1 MLLLVEMLLLMA
13 HHSLLITSSLCFLNQ
28 YIRAVRTGH
37 RAVNHQQIVFRINGD
52 NSQVLDRL
60 ALVAH
65 VAGHLSAFKDAR
77 RISRCA
83 NAAGRAVKHRAM
95 RGASAVKAMT
105 LHESCKPSTFRLAD
119 HFDQ

>member
-1 MLLLVEMLLLMA
+1 MKLRKTILTSELLA
-13 HHSLLITSSLCFLNQ
+13 SDFSLLGFLNQ

-37 RAVNHQQIVFRINGD
+37 CAVNHQQVVFRINGD

-65 VAGHLSAFKDAR
+65 VARHLSALKDAR

-83 NAAGRAVKHRAM
+83 YAAGRAVKHRAV
-95 RGASAVKAMT
+95 RGATAVKA
-105 LHESCKPSTFRLAD
+105 
-119 HFDQ
+119 